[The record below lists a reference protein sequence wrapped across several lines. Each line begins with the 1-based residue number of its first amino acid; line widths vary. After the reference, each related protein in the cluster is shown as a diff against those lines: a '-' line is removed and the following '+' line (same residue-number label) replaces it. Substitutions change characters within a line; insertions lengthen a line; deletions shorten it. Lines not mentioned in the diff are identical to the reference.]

1 MIVGNIKKVIRFCIP
16 GEEIS
21 KKILYRHNISNFF
34 YKHKFNR
41 ISKYLA
47 YKLYRK
53 YNCWISPKAQLGK
66 NILFPHPLGIVIGE
80 GAIIGD
86 NCIIY
91 QNVTIGR
98 KKIDIEE
105 YPELKNGVIVYSNAT
120 IIGGITIGE
129 ESTIGCNTIV
139 LKSVEPNSKCIGVV
153 K

>member
-1 MIVGNIKKVIRFCIP
+1 MLLRNVKKIIRFCIP

-21 KKILYRHNISNFF
+21 KKILYRHKISNFF
-34 YKHKFNR
+34 YRHNFNR

-53 YNCWISPKAQLGK
+53 YNCCISPKAQIGK
-66 NILFPHPLGIVIGE
+66 NIIFPHPLGIVIGE

-86 NCIIY
+86 DCIIY

-98 KKIDIEE
+98 KKMDVAE
-105 YPELKNGVIVYSNAT
+105 YPELKRGVVVYCNAT
-120 IIGGITIGE
+120 IIGAITIGE
-129 ESTIGCNTIV
+129 ESIVGCNAIV
-139 LKSVEPNSKCIGVV
+139 LKSVEPNSKCRGVV